1 MKKLLINIVKLYQH
15 YISPLF
21 PPTCRYYPT
30 CSNYMIQAISE
41 HGIILGLLMGF
52 FRILR
57 CNPFVKGG
65 YDPVPDHFSIFRNKD
80 AKLDPVVEN
89 FFKKEN

>member
-41 HGIILGLLMGF
+41 HGLFWDYLWDFLE
-52 FRILR
+52 
-57 CNPFVKGG
+57 
-65 YDPVPDHFSIFRNKD
+65 Y
-80 AKLDPVVEN
+80 
-89 FFKKEN
+89 